1 MAVRTWPFGPC
12 WLHKESL
19 SCGNLWDFGAKPTA
33 GAKERA
39 EPAGVVVWGSPLLH
53 SLASAKSPP
62 SPPTF
67 LNQQTRHHPTS
78 SFLSLSS
85 PLPSTT
91 DITYAATT
99 LAHHEQ
105 RRRHRCALVKTVDM
119 VQSLPKSGPIQTSYE
134 EKLALYSLYKQ
145 ATEGDVSS
153 KRPGMLDMLGRA
165 KWDAWSKVSGL
176 PPRDAKQMYVES
188 MLRILRRFS
197 DRPQAAA
204 LIQELENFSGQVAQ
218 RVMDGSLAQVDSDDE
233 SLTESDADDQQRL
246 DPTGLHQPPSGPS
259 RQQPPPPQL
268 PAHLAP
274 HPPSVTGT
282 STAATRGGGAASAI
296 STQRTP
302 LASESEQDS
311 SDDDHLGSQP
321 GSVSATEGYAR
332 GPPSRS
338 NVPTSSVPEAST
350 TLRPR
355 GPPSLQGGYTRHTYA
370 PQSTAASVAGSNYP
384 RQPEPGHYQRST
396 YAASSVGGRSV
407 GTRTGPAPVYP
418 PRPPSNAGSSH
429 QPPRPEM
436 ELALQS
442 IQASLAALHERLNRV
457 EGRASSAAA
466 DDARHPSS
474 SNQPTTARL
483 YHALMN
489 IVDDVRQLIGL
500 NAVARGPRS
509 EALAPS
515 FLAEG
520 GGATNRSGAAFHLL
534 TSPVRILVALVNLG
548 ARLALDIISLALVSS
563 FFLYAFK
570 RVTGRGDP
578 LLMLRPAQT
587 PPTGPPAQSTCLGQA
602 AGC

>member
-1 MAVRTWPFGPC
+1 M
-12 WLHKESL
+12 S
-19 SCGNLWDFGAKPTA
+19 
-33 GAKERA
+33 
-39 EPAGVVVWGSPLLH
+39 
-53 SLASAKSPP
+53 SA
-62 SPPTF
+62 
-67 LNQQTRHHPTS
+67 
-78 SFLSLSS
+78 
-85 PLPSTT
+85 
-91 DITYAATT
+91 DVID
-99 LAHHEQ
+99 
-105 RRRHRCALVKTVDM
+105 ALFVKTVDM

-145 ATEGDVSS
+145 ATEGDVRS

-233 SLTESDADDQQRL
+233 SLTESDTDDQQRL

-268 PAHLAP
+268 PSHLAP

-321 GSVSATEGYAR
+321 GPFRSVARHPASHAPPSIHSYRPQPRPGSVSATEGYAR

-338 NVPTSSVPEAST
+338 NVPASSVHDAST

-436 ELALQS
+436 EMALQS

-474 SNQPTTARL
+474 SNQPATARH

-534 TSPVRILVALVNLG
+534 TSPVRVLVALVNLG

-578 LLMLRPAQT
+578 LLMLRLLKRLQQALLRKAPASAKQLV
-587 PPTGPPAQSTCLGQA
+587 AEA
-602 AGC
+602 V